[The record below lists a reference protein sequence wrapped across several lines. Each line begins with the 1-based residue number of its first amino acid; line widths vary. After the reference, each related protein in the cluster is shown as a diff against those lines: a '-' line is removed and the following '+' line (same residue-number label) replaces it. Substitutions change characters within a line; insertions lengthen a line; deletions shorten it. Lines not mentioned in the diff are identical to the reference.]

1 MGAAN
6 HKMDLRGLLAPKSIV
21 VVGASEHPGPGRQV
35 LENLQ
40 QLRYE
45 GDVYP
50 VNPKYRK
57 VVGRTCYP
65 SLSDVGGA
73 GKSVEMVAILLGRNT
88 ILPVL
93 QEAASIG
100 VRAAW
105 AFASGFAEAGPEG
118 KALQHRLEH
127 FCRQNQIAF
136 CGPNCVGYLNPVAK
150 VGTYSAPISPSLCPG
165 RIGAVVQSG
174 SICLAL
180 ANSDRGLGYSLL
192 VSSGNE
198 AVVDSTD
205 YISYML
211 EDSNTDV
218 VLAFIEQ
225 FRRPNRFIEVACR
238 ARDVGKPI
246 IVLKVGRSE
255 MAKQAAIT
263 HTGALTGTDAV
274 YDALFKKYGI
284 IRVNSLDEMLE
295 TAAALVRLEGN
306 LPAGNKVGM
315 ITVSGGEIGLIGD
328 LSEEL
333 DVEFPDWSTKAA
345 QTFQEALPPYSNIS
359 NPLDA
364 WGNGK
369 VEQTYPPSMAAAAG
383 EENIDLVV
391 VSQDAPEG
399 LAPAQVDQYAIVA
412 QAAVDV
418 AKKSGK
424 PIVAISNLSGGLHPQ
439 LCQILD
445 KGNVPFLQG
454 SEEGLRA
461 IHHVI
466 RYAKFQREGR
476 LPTDEQQARKGA
488 AYMDHGTGIITEYES
503 KKVLAEYNIP
513 CTREALCH
521 TVEEAVTAATKIGY
535 PVTLKVLSPEIPH
548 KTEAGV
554 IQLNIKD
561 EATLRC
567 AYQEIMENATHFAPH
582 AHITGLLVQEMVTGA
597 VAETIVG
604 ISRDPDFGPVVV
616 FGLGGTMVEL
626 FKDRALCI
634 PPLTQA
640 EAQEMISYT
649 KSGRLLQGFQG
660 QKAGDL
666 PALIDVLIQ
675 VGKLATH
682 WEDRIHALDIN
693 PLFILPEGQGVVAAD
708 ALIEIETKISVGR
721 EDGRISE

>member
-6 HKMDLRGLLAPKSIV
+6 HKIDLRGLLAPKSIA
-21 VVGASEHPGPGRQV
+21 VVGASERPGPGRQV

-40 QLRYE
+40 QLGYE

-50 VNPKYRK
+50 VNPKYK
-57 VVGRTCYP
+57 QVLGRECYS
-65 SLSDVGGA
+65 SLNDVYQGGHR
-73 GKSVEMVAILLGRNT
+73 VEFVAILLGRDRV
-88 ILPVL
+88 LPVL
-93 QEAASIG
+93 EEATAIG

-218 VLAFIEQ
+218 VLVFIEQ

-295 TAAALVRLEGN
+295 TAAALVGLKGN

-333 DVEFPDWSTKAA
+333 DVDFPAWSTKVA
-345 QTFQEALPPYSNIS
+345 QTFQDALPPYSNIS

-369 VEQTYPPSMAAAAG
+369 VEQTYPPCMAAAAG

-391 VSQDAPEG
+391 ISQDAPKG
-399 LAPAQVDQYAIVA
+399 LASAQVDQYAIVA

-418 AKKSGK
+418 ADKSGK
-424 PIVAISNLSGGLHPQ
+424 PIVAISNLSGGLHPGLRRILENGGVPLLQ
-439 LCQILD
+439 GTQEGLCAVHHVID
-445 KGNVPFLQG
+445 YAKFLQG
-454 SEEGLRA
+454 CA
-461 IHHVI
+461 V
-466 RYAKFQREGR
+466 AR
-476 LPTDEQQARKGA
+476 LNTGERKGA
-488 AYMDHGTGIITEYES
+488 GFLGRDTKILMEDEA
-503 KKVLAEYNIP
+503 KKLLSEYNIP
-513 CTREALCH
+513 CTREVLCH
-521 TVEEAVTAATKIGY
+521 TADEAIDAFRKIGG
-535 PVTLKVLSPEIPH
+535 PVALKLISPEIPH
-548 KTEAGV
+548 KTEAGIV
-554 IQLNIKD
+554 RLNIEHETD
-561 EATLRC
+561 LRR
-567 AYQEIMENATHFAPH
+567 AYRQVMENALRYTLDAK
-582 AHITGLLVQEMVTGA
+582 IMGVLVQEMITA
-597 VAETIVG
+597 VVVEVIVG
-604 ISRDPDFGPVVV
+604 ISKDADFGPIVL
-616 FGLGGTMVEL
+616 FGLGGTAVEL
-626 FKDRALCI
+626 FEDRVLGI
-634 PPLTQA
+634 PPLSRD
-640 EAQEMISYT
+640 EAIEMIYQTRAS
-649 KSGRLLQGFQG
+649 RLLQGFRG
-660 QKAGDL
+660 KPVGDES
-666 PALIDVLIQ
+666 ALVDVLVQ
-675 VGKLATH
+675 VGQLASH
-682 WEDRIHALDIN
+682 WSDRIHALDIN
-693 PLFILPEGQGVVAAD
+693 PLLVLPAGQGVVAVD
-708 ALIEIETKISVGR
+708 ALIEMESDNIR
-721 EDGRISE
+721 

>member
-1 MGAAN
+1 MAS
-6 HKMDLRGLLAPKSIV
+6 HSLDLRPLLEPASIA

-40 QLRYE
+40 QLGYE

-50 VNPKYRK
+50 VNPKYK
-57 VVGRTCYP
+57 QVLGRECYS
-65 SLSDVGGA
+65 SLNDVYQGGHR
-73 GKSVEMVAILLGRNT
+73 VEFVAILLGRDRV
-88 ILPVL
+88 LPVL
-93 QEAASIG
+93 EEAAAIG
-100 VRAAW
+100 ARAAW
-105 AFASGFAEAGPEG
+105 AFASGFVEAGPEG

-136 CGPNCVGYLNPVAK
+136 CGPNCVGLLNPVEK

-165 RIGAVVQSG
+165 TIGAVVQSG

-225 FRRPNRFIEVACR
+225 FRRPKRLIEVACR

-255 MAKQAAIT
+255 LAKQAAIT

-295 TAAALVRLEGN
+295 TAAALVGLKGN

-328 LSEEL
+328 LTEEL

-345 QTFQEALPPYSNIS
+345 QTFQDALPPYSNIS

-424 PIVAISNLSGGLHPQ
+424 PIVAISNLSGGLHPGLRRILENGGVPLLQ
-439 LCQILD
+439 GTQEGLCAVHHVID
-445 KGNVPFLQG
+445 YAKFLQG
-454 SEEGLRA
+454 CA
-461 IHHVI
+461 V
-466 RYAKFQREGR
+466 AR
-476 LPTDEQQARKGA
+476 LNTGERKGA
-488 AYMDHGTGIITEYES
+488 GFLGRDTKILMEDEA
-503 KKVLAEYNIP
+503 KKLLSEYNIP
-513 CTREALCH
+513 CTREVLCH
-521 TVEEAVTAATKIGY
+521 TADEAIDAFRKIGM
-535 PVTLKVLSPEIPH
+535 PVAVKLISPEIPH
-548 KTEAGV
+548 KTEAGIV
-554 IQLNIKD
+554 RLNIEHETD
-561 EATLRC
+561 LRR
-567 AYQEIMENATHFAPH
+567 AYRQVMENALRYTPDAK
-582 AHITGLLVQEMVTGA
+582 IMGVLVQEMITA
-597 VAETIVG
+597 VVVEVIMG
-604 ISRDPDFGPVVV
+604 ISKDADFGPIVL
-616 FGLGGTMVEL
+616 FGLGGTAVEL
-626 FKDRALCI
+626 FEDRVLGI
-634 PPLTQA
+634 PPLSRD
-640 EAQEMISYT
+640 EAIEMIYQTRAS
-649 KSGRLLQGFQG
+649 RLLQGFRG
-660 QKAGDL
+660 KPVGDES
-666 PALIDVLIQ
+666 ALVDVLVQ
-675 VGKLATH
+675 VGQLASH
-682 WEDRIHALDIN
+682 WSDRIHALDIN
-693 PLFILPEGQGVVAAD
+693 PLLVLPAGQGVVAVD
-708 ALIEIETKISVGR
+708 ALIEMESDNIR
-721 EDGRISE
+721 

>member
-1 MGAAN
+1 MAS
-6 HKMDLRGLLAPKSIV
+6 HPLDLRPLLEPASIA

-40 QLRYE
+40 QLGYE

-50 VNPKYRK
+50 VNPKYK
-57 VVGRTCYP
+57 QVLGRECYS
-65 SLSDVGGA
+65 SLNNVYQGGHR
-73 GKSVEMVAILLGRNT
+73 VEFVAILLGRNR
-88 ILPVL
+88 ILSVL

-238 ARDVGKPI
+238 ARNVGKPI

-295 TAAALVRLEGN
+295 TAAALVGLKGN

-424 PIVAISNLSGGLHPQ
+424 PIVAISNLSGGLHPG
-439 LCQILD
+439 LRRIFEN
-445 KGNVPFLQG
+445 GGVPLLQG
-454 SEEGLRA
+454 TQEGLCA
-461 IHHVI
+461 VHHVI
-466 RYAKFQREGR
+466 DYAKFLQSCAVAR
-476 LPTDEQQARKGA
+476 LNTGERKGVDFLGHDTKILMEDEA
-488 AYMDHGTGIITEYES
+488 
-503 KKVLAEYNIP
+503 KKLLSEYNIP
-513 CTREALCH
+513 CTREVLCH
-521 TVEEAVTAATKIGY
+521 TVEEVVTAVTKTGY

-567 AYQEIMENATHFAPH
+567 AYQEIMENAIHFAPH

-640 EAQEMISYT
+640 EAQEMISHT

-660 QKAGDL
+660 RQAGDL
-666 PALIDVLIQ
+666 PALIDVLVQ

-682 WEDRIHALDIN
+682 WKDRIHALDIN
-693 PLFILPEGQGVVAAD
+693 PLLVLPAGQGVVAVD
-708 ALIEIETKISVGR
+708 ALIEMESDNIR
-721 EDGRISE
+721 